1 MQKLSRIAN
10 EINFK
15 IKCRKSPK
23 YSTGMNIKAPEKF
36 KMKDDDEPTTMQT
49 RSTVEIWI
57 TSRTSVTF

>member
-1 MQKLSRIAN
+1 
-10 EINFK
+10 
-15 IKCRKSPK
+15 
-23 YSTGMNIKAPEKF
+23 MNIKAPEKF